1 MSRPATGEAERNP
14 TLSGVIVKEDHE
26 TTPGLRIQPD
36 DEKRFEWSHEE
47 WAVNLSFKTAE
58 DFEDW
63 LNQETRYFIRA
74 NAGFYGQCV
83 IVCIESKGD
92 EFLCYVD
99 YYKGKF
105 PPWYTAEE
113 LAELDIDKLGTE
125 PAKIKWDDWEWTT
138 LRKDDFPLRLKEV
151 IFIYPPQQP
160 AIPWLFLSPEDSGL
174 AEMDI

>member
-1 MSRPATGEAERNP
+1 MAGLRVEEET
-14 TLSGVIVKEDHE
+14 E
-26 TTPGLRIQPD
+26 TTAGIRVQKES
-36 DEKRFEWSHEE
+36 EKRYQWSHEE
-47 WAVNLSFKTAE
+47 WAVDVDLKTADE
-58 DFEDW
+58 FEEW
-63 LNQETRYFIRA
+63 LNKETKYYIRA

-113 LAELDIDKLGTE
+113 LAVLDIDELRME
-125 PAKIKWDDWEWTT
+125 PAKVKWDETWEWTT

-151 IFIYPPQQP
+151 IFLYPPQEP
-160 AIPWLFLSPEDSGL
+160 AIPWLFLSPEESGL
-174 AEMDI
+174 ADTDI

>member
-1 MSRPATGEAERNP
+1 MAG
-14 TLSGVIVKEDHE
+14 LSVKEE
-26 TTPGLRIQPD
+26 SQTMAGIRVLEES
-36 DEKRFEWSHEE
+36 EKRFKWAHEQ
-47 WAVNLSFKTAE
+47 WAVNLNFKTADE
-58 DFEDW
+58 FEEW
-63 LNQETRYFIRA
+63 LNKETKYYIRA

-99 YYKGKF
+99 YYKGHF

-113 LAELDIDKLGTE
+113 LAVLDIDELRLE

-151 IFIYPPQQP
+151 IFLYPPQQP
-160 AIPWLFLSPEDSGL
+160 TIPWLFLSPEESGL
-174 AEMDI
+174 TTMEL